1 MVGHA
6 TASYSL
12 PTPACQRSFSQLLRL
27 SSDLRSDLLLL
38 AQVDGAVVRLECGFR
53 AAAVD
58 GAGDG
63 AVHLH
68 LEFAIGRIV
77 LLGDGSAAEFEIE
90 VAIDFSVIGAQF
102 YVGLEVRRK
111 SHIDLP
117 IHAAEGERLVRV
129 HGVHGDLYRAVHG
142 DRKSTRLNSSP

>member
-1 MVGHA
+1 MVGRA
-6 TASYSL
+6 IASYSL
-12 PTPACQRSFSQLLRL
+12 PTPACERSFSQLLRL
-27 SSDLRSDLLLL
+27 SSDSRSDLLLL
-38 AQVDGAVVRLECGFR
+38 PQIDRAVVSLEGSFR

-68 LEFAIGRIV
+68 LEFAVGRIV

-102 YVGLEVRRK
+102 YVGLEVRYARRQ
-111 SHIDLP
+111 IQ
-117 IHAAEGERLVRV
+117 
-129 HGVHGDLYRAVHG
+129 
-142 DRKSTRLNSSP
+142 